1 VAIARAL
8 LNKPL
13 VLLADEPT
21 GNLDPDNAGMILELL
36 RQFNETDGITMLI
49 VTHAEE
55 LTRKFEA
62 RTLYVR
68 GGRVEA

>member
-1 VAIARAL
+1 
-8 LNKPL
+8 
-13 VLLADEPT
+13 
-21 GNLDPDNAGMILELL
+21 
-36 RQFNETDGITMLI
+36 MLI